1 MAAARRAD
9 AVASLA
15 PLWLEGVDQEA
26 VGAESRRSLH
36 PVVRPALYVMS
47 RVGCRPL
54 RCAAAD
60 SNRLRPALALPGA
73 IHVAWLQLFGL
84 LPPWCTPDGDSPRTP
99 LSLGESVC
107 PVRRLEGDVE
117 LAALAGELVDRATQN
132 GDVDGRL
139 QLDLAQRVALRLL
152 RWRSP
157 LLSYSPL

>member
-1 MAAARRAD
+1 MPAAALCCGGLEPPSPGPGVTRRD
-9 AVASLA
+9 PCRVVAA
-15 PLWLEGVDQEA
+15 
-26 VGAESRRSLH
+26 
-36 PVVRPALYVMS
+36 
-47 RVGCRPL
+47 
-54 RCAAAD
+54 
-60 SNRLRPALALPGA
+60 
-73 IHVAWLQLFGL
+73 FGL
-84 LPPWCTPDGDSPRTP
+84 LPPWCTPDGDSPRPP